1 MDDRNTI
8 EITLP
13 MYARPRSEIEQK
25 AIQDLV
31 DEIKDQHGVDISLSP
46 QMEYRSVDLADAIR
60 AFEVLVGSNA
70 HVIVRPVIDKLI
82 RQVMT
87 RFQSGPAS
95 GQDVRQPV
103 NYVNGDQYN
112 FHITIYNLKDG
123 TADDEDDKSP

>member
-1 MDDRNTI
+1 MDDRNTV

-31 DEIKDQHGVDISLSP
+31 DKIKDQHGVDISLTL
-46 QMEYRSVDLADAIR
+46 QMEYRYVDLADAIR

-70 HVIVRPVIDKLI
+70 HLIVRPVIDELI
-82 RQVMT
+82 KQVMT

-95 GQDVRQPV
+95 GQDVPQPV
-103 NYVNGDQYN
+103 NYINGDQYN

-123 TADDEDDKSP
+123 TADDEGNTSQ

>member
-1 MDDRNTI
+1 MDARNTI

-25 AIQDLV
+25 VIQDLV

-70 HVIVRPVIDKLI
+70 HLIVRPVIDELI
-82 RQVMT
+82 RQVVT
-87 RFQSGPAS
+87 RFQSGPVS

-112 FHITIYNLKDG
+112 VHITIYNLKDG
-123 TADDEDDKSP
+123 TADDEGNTSP

>member
-1 MDDRNTI
+1 MDARNTI

-25 AIQDLV
+25 VIQDLV

-70 HVIVRPVIDKLI
+70 HLIVRPVIDELI
-82 RQVMT
+82 RQVVT
-87 RFQSGPAS
+87 RFQSGPVS
-95 GQDVRQPV
+95 RQDVRQPV

-112 FHITIYNLKDG
+112 VHITIYNLKDG
-123 TADDEDDKSP
+123 TADDEGDTSP

>member
-1 MDDRNTI
+1 MDDRNTV

-31 DEIKDQHGVDISLSP
+31 DKIKDQHGVDISLSP
-46 QMEYRSVDLADAIR
+46 QMEYRYVDLADAIR

-70 HVIVRPVIDKLI
+70 HLIVRPVIDELI
-82 RQVMT
+82 KQVMT

-95 GQDVRQPV
+95 GQDVPQPV
-103 NYVNGDQYN
+103 NYINGDQYN

-123 TADDEDDKSP
+123 TADDEDAKSP